1 MTVRGLS
8 TADNLFDFFHEQV
21 DHAVDST
28 GTEVSEEGVYYLAQ
42 LLADRG
48 HSPTNGHPD
57 TLVELQIEASSGE
70 RTGAISAWRE
80 LGDRALY
87 TLGFFRR
94 SIRRKSID
102 ANYYHQMGASA
113 YGRLASMLRTPN
125 RLRFGEARGMDDI
138 FAELSDCFGTYAK
151 LLQEVRSTS
160 KARLEPKT
168 DSAVLALYEE
178 WLETGSAVAEARL
191 RTMGVLPINPQQTSG
206 TC

>member
-28 GTEVSEEGVYYLAQ
+28 GTAVSEEGVYYLAQ

-48 HSPTNGHPD
+48 HSPTQGHPD

-70 RTGAISAWRE
+70 RTGATSAWRE

-113 YGRLASMLRTPN
+113 KTP
-125 RLRFGEARGMDDI
+125 
-138 FAELSDCFGTYAK
+138 AELH
-151 LLQEVRSTS
+151 L
-160 KARLEPKT
+160 
-168 DSAVLALYEE
+168 
-178 WLETGSAVAEARL
+178 
-191 RTMGVLPINPQQTSG
+191 
-206 TC
+206 